1 MPRGELARRAE
12 LALRSAGKK
21 GPGSLVAFEPSI
33 DKQSS
38 EQRFIQS
45 ELPRALAANEL
56 DLHFQPIVAAAG
68 GAVLGLEALLLWT
81 YAEHG
86 PIPPVSF
93 IPIAEQMGLMDSL
106 GAFVLRRALHE
117 AKRWPQLYVAVNL
130 SPLQARHSGIVDLVQ
145 QSLAEAGV
153 PPARLTLEV
162 TEGVLVDNSDA
173 MLRRIQDLHALGVR
187 IALDDFGSGYSN
199 LGYLQRFPFQKLK
212 MDKSLVDPLG
222 TSGSA
227 GAVVQATVALGRALG
242 LLITAEGVETEQQRV
257 LLRLAGCDEM
267 QGYLFSKRAGKSDR
281 SIAQALAAARAADS
295 LNIPG

>member
-1 MPRGELARRAE
+1 
-12 LALRSAGKK
+12 
-21 GPGSLVAFEPSI
+21 
-33 DKQSS
+33 
-38 EQRFIQS
+38 
-45 ELPRALAANEL
+45 
-56 DLHFQPIVAAAG
+56 
-68 GAVLGLEALLLWT
+68 
-81 YAEHG
+81 
-86 PIPPVSF
+86 
-93 IPIAEQMGLMDSL
+93 MDSL